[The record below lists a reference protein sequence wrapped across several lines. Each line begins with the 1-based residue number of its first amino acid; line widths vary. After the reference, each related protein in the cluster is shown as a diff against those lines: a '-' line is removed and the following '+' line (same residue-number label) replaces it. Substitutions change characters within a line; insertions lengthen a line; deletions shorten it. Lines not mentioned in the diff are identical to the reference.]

1 MSWHP
6 KRAFTLGEL
15 LISSALIVLTLVL
28 TMSVMLRVLRYS
40 ERMDEQEAQRE
51 KLLLCSDELARLCR
65 SANRWLVP
73 APGDNALKSSL
84 DIEVP
89 HLAMEAE
96 RWPWPL
102 PDVSPT
108 PAWNPRAS
116 TRQSRLVFSVVGE
129 GLQRRLTQGGSTVTQ
144 RWAENVQ
151 GLSVQRIS
159 TIGVRLGLTYR
170 DARGGL
176 HPLET
181 VVQLRL
187 PRAWRAP

>member
-1 MSWHP
+1 MLVEGAQVP
-6 KRAFTLGEL
+6 GGKALLDLEAGRGAVLEEL
-15 LISSALIVLTLVL
+15 LEGVVPVST
-28 TMSVMLRVLRYS
+28 
-40 ERMDEQEAQRE
+40 EADDR
-51 KLLLCSDELARLCR
+51 
-65 SANRWLVP
+65 P
-73 APGDNALKSSL
+73 A
-84 DIEVP
+84 
-89 HLAMEAE
+89 
-96 RWPWPL
+96 
-102 PDVSPT
+102 
-108 PAWNPRAS
+108 
-116 TRQSRLVFSVVGE
+116 VVGE

-159 TIGVRLGLTYR
+159 TTGVRLVLTYR